1 MRHVPIECAGEEAA
15 LQPCIDDVKAGGRVV
30 QTGLHVRPASISAEK
45 VAAKDFIV
53 SGTWYYPV
61 YDFPRVVSLVATG
74 RWPVDGVVSSVI
86 PLVDVVQGGFNSL
99 IKRGGGDVKALIEVN
114 K

>member
-1 MRHVPIECAGEEAA
+1 M
-15 LQPCIDDVKAGGRVV
+15 
-30 QTGLHVRPASISAEK
+30 

-53 SGTWYYPV
+53 SGTWCYPV
-61 YDFPRVVSLVATG
+61 YDFPRVVSLVATE

-86 PLVDVVQGGFNSL
+86 PPVDVVQGGFNSL
-99 IKRGGGDVKALIEVN
+99 IKRGGGDVKALIEMN